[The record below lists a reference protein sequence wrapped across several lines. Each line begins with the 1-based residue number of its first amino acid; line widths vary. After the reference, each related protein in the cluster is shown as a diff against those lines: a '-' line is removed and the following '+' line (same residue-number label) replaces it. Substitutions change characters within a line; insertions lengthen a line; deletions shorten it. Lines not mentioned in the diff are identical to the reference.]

1 MSPKPERLLAI
12 LIVLGLGALLVAVVG
27 VLNAPPAPTAP
38 RASDGPVGSPGP
50 VGSFGPLAPVERG
63 RVVRVADGDTVTVE
77 IGGERERVR
86 YVGVDAPE
94 VANAGS
100 GSPAECGADAATAAN
115 RALVEGVELVL
126 ERDAT
131 DRDRF
136 GRLLRHP
143 WIVVDGE
150 WRYVSEELVRS
161 GAIEARTFE
170 PDTLHDERLDRA
182 EREARDAAA
191 GIWGSC

>member
-12 LIVLGLGALLVAVVG
+12 LIVLGLGVLVVAVIG
-27 VLNAPPAPTAP
+27 VATAPPAPATP
-38 RASDGPVGSPGP
+38 GTSPTASDSG
-50 VGSFGPLAPVERG
+50 GPLGTVERG
-63 RVVRVADGDTVTVE
+63 RVVRVADGDTITVE
-77 IGGERERVR
+77 IEGTRERVR

-100 GSPAECGADAATAAN
+100 GSPAECGADAATEAN
-115 RALVEGVELVL
+115 RLLVEDVELVL

-143 WIVVDGE
+143 WVLDDGE
-150 WRYVSEELVRS
+150 WRSVTEDLVRS
-161 GAIEARTFE
+161 GSIEARTFE

-182 EREARDAAA
+182 EREARAARA

>member
-1 MSPKPERLLAI
+1 MALKPERLLAV
-12 LIVLGLGALLVAVVG
+12 LIVLGVGAVMVAVVAMATAG
-27 VLNAPPAPTAP
+27 PAPAAAP
-38 RASDGPVGSPGP
+38 DASGGPVG
-50 VGSFGPLAPVERG
+50 PVERG
-63 RVVRVADGDTVTVE
+63 RVVRVADGDTITME
-77 IGGERERVR
+77 IGARRERVR

-94 VANAGS
+94 VANPGS

-115 RALVEGVELVL
+115 NDLVENAELVL

-150 WRYVSEELVRS
+150 WLHVSEELVRI

-170 PDTLHDERLDRA
+170 PDTLHDRRLDRA
-182 EREARDAAA
+182 ERVARAAGE
-191 GIWGSC
+191 GIWGNC

>member
-1 MSPKPERLLAI
+1 MRPRRRQRR
-12 LIVLGLGALLVAVVG
+12 
-27 VLNAPPAPTAP
+27 PTP
-38 RASDGPVGSPGP
+38 RASDGPL
-50 VGSFGPLAPVERG
+50 GPLERG

-77 IGGERERVR
+77 IGGARERLR

-100 GSPAECGADAATAAN
+100 GSPAECGADAATEAN

-143 WIVVDGE
+143 WIVVDGA
-150 WRYVSEELVRS
+150 WRHVGEELVRS

-182 EREARDAAA
+182 EREARDDLA

>member
-1 MSPKPERLLAI
+1 MSLKPERLLAI
-12 LIVLGLGALLVAVVG
+12 LIVLGLGAVVVAVVALATA
-27 VLNAPPAPTAP
+27 VPAPEAP
-38 RASDGPVGSPGP
+38 DASGGPVG
-50 VGSFGPLAPVERG
+50 PVERG
-63 RVVRVADGDTVTVE
+63 RVVRVADGDTITIE
-77 IGGERERVR
+77 IGARRERVR

-94 VANAGS
+94 VANTGS
-100 GSPAECGADAATAAN
+100 GSPAECGADAATDAN
-115 RALVEGVELVL
+115 NDLVENAELVL

-143 WIVVDGE
+143 WIIVDGE
-150 WRYVSEELVRS
+150 WLHVSEELVRI

-170 PDTLHDERLDRA
+170 PDTLHDRRLDRA
-182 EREARDAAA
+182 ERVARDAGA